1 MCKIQPTH
9 KSPQR
14 GTLCVMPK
22 GAQKVHF
29 TFDESH
35 ITHFGG
41 MWLIQRFCKKIGIR
55 RHLQNYIRLSQRNTD
70 YHSSELLLALIF
82 AIIMGL
88 RRINKTEILQYNG
101 AFLEMLGLKRFPDQT
116 TLRRFLKR
124 LPPPTIRQLVRL
136 HDSLRKYLFPLP
148 HKRTSLIFDLDSMVI
163 VVYGKPEGA
172 RIGYN
177 PKKPGRRSYHP
188 IFCFEAHFQEFWHGS
203 LRRGNAAASSGGVA
217 FLKTCLAKVP
227 GQIARSR
234 IRFRMDSGF
243 YRSRIIRFLDGSGC
257 KYVMVA
263 REYSNIKARARTCTF
278 QRLRNG
284 WEVGEFR
291 EKVQYHWHQPHRFI
305 VVRRPL
311 PDDPVEAKQLTLFKD
326 KRYAYH
332 VLVTNLT
339 ISPWRVYLFYRP
351 RATTEKNN
359 REFLYDYPMGKIPTN
374 NWTANVAFFQI
385 LLFAANIVHWFKRLC
400 LPPEYLTA
408 TIDTIRTDFLVLP
421 SRLVKKH
428 KKNEIRLPHDY
439 HYQKEFLDADENI
452 QNLELPNIFR
462 FCK

>member
-1 MCKIQPTH
+1 
-9 KSPQR
+9 
-14 GTLCVMPK
+14 
-22 GAQKVHF
+22 
-29 TFDESH
+29 
-35 ITHFGG
+35 
-41 MWLIQRFCKKIGIR
+41 MWLIQRFCNKLKL
-55 RHLQNYIRLSQRNTD
+55 RHLLQRYLRNLQRSSK
-70 YHSSELLLALIF
+70 YHPSEIILALVY

-101 AFLEMLGLKRFPDQT
+101 AFLEMLGLKSFPDQT

-124 LPPPTIRQLVRL
+124 LSPQAIRKLVRL
-136 HDSLRKYLFPLP
+136 HDSLRKHLFSLP
-148 HKRTSLIFDLDSMVI
+148 QRRTSLIFDLDSIVI

-203 LRRGNAAASSGGVA
+203 LRPGSAAASSGAVA
-217 FLKTCLAKVP
+217 FLKVCLAKVP
-227 GQIARSR
+227 SHIARSR
-234 IRFRMDSGF
+234 IRFRMDAGF
-243 YRSRIIRFLDGSGC
+243 YRSRIIRFLDESGC

-263 REYSNIKARARTCTF
+263 KEYSNIKKLAKGCTF
-278 QRLRNG
+278 HRMKNG
-284 WEVGEFR
+284 WEVGEFW
-291 EKVQYHWHQPHRFI
+291 EKVQHRWNKLHRFV

-311 PDDPVEAKQLTLFKD
+311 PEDPVEEKQLTMFKD
-326 KRYAYH
+326 RRYAYH
-332 VLVTNLT
+332 VLVTNLS

-374 NWTANVAFFQI
+374 SWTANVAFFQT

-400 LPPEYLTA
+400 LPEEYLTT
-408 TIDTIRTDFLVLP
+408 TIDTIRTDFLILP
-421 SRLVKKH
+421 ARLVKKH
-428 KKNEIRLPHDY
+428 KKNVVRLPHDY
-439 HYQKEFLDADENI
+439 HYQKEFLTAENSI
-452 QNLELPNIFR
+452 QTLQLPENFR